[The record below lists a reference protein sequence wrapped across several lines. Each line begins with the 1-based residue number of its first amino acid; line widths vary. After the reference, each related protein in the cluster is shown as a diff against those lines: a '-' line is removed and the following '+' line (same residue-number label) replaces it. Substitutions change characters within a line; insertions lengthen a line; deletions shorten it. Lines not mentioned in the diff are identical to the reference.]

1 MSFTEE
7 IHLTKSELKTIWK
20 ALDLYRSAFRPE
32 HYSNDVR
39 IAKEID
45 RLKFICELKSEAAK
59 NKECE
64 MEVNMWQLEPEAD
77 KRISAKQVRE
87 MLGGISD
94 MSLWRYLNA
103 PDCAD
108 MNFPKPVYIKKR
120 RYWSSE
126 ELSLWLKQ
134 LPRQY
139 VQKASQ

>member
-1 MSFTEE
+1 MTFTKQE
-7 IHLTKSELKTIWK
+7 LTTLIRALEDHSIIFAWAAESETEHQDLQHYKDLQALKKRFEQLLQKKT
-20 ALDLYRSAFRPE
+20 
-32 HYSNDVR
+32 
-39 IAKEID
+39 
-45 RLKFICELKSEAAK
+45 
-59 NKECE
+59 ECK
-64 MEVNMWQLEPEAD
+64 MEVNILEPEAD
-77 KRISAKQVRE
+77 KKISAKQVRE

-108 MNFPKPVYIKKR
+108 MNFPKPIYIKKR

-139 VQKASQ
+139 VQKASS